1 LIQRPRWDKSMA
13 TPLAAKAVNV
23 KVVQELMRHANSK
36 ITLELYQQGDE
47 DVKRAAQAHVNGLF
61 LVKAAS

>member
-1 LIQRPRWDKSMA
+1 MA